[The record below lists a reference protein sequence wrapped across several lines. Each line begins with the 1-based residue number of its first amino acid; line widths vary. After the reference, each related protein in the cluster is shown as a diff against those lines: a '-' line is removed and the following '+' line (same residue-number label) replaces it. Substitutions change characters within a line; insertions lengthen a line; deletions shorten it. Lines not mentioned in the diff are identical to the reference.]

1 MQDLSLHILDIVEN
15 SINAG
20 SSRIEVRIV
29 TDEKADHLGLSIAD
43 DGRGMDEEELEK
55 ARDPFYTSKP
65 GKRVGLG
72 IPLLAQAA
80 REGGGE
86 FSIRSAA
93 GGGTLLKATFR
104 MSHPDTKPLGDIAG
118 TMRMLQV
125 THPEIEFVFEHQT
138 TQKESA
144 RETETRRSR

>member
-29 TDEKADHLGLSIAD
+29 ADEKADLLKLLIAD

-55 ARDPFYTSKP
+55 ALDPFYSSRP
-65 GKRVGLG
+65 GKRIGLG

-86 FSIRSAA
+86 LSVQSTA
-93 GGGTLLKATFR
+93 GGGTVLKASFT
-104 MSHPDTKPLGDIAG
+104 MSHPDRKPMGDIAG

-125 THPEIEFVFEHQT
+125 THPEIEFVFEQQT
-138 TQKESA
+138 T
-144 RETETRRSR
+144 

>member
-1 MQDLSLHILDIVEN
+1 MQDLSLHVLDVVEN

-20 SSRIEVRIV
+20 SKRVEVRIV
-29 TDEKADHLGLSIAD
+29 ADEKADLLRLLIAD
-43 DGRGMDEEELEK
+43 DGRGMGEEELEK

-65 GKRVGLG
+65 GKRIGLG

-86 FSIRSAA
+86 FSIRSTV
-93 GGGTLLKATFR
+93 GDGTVLEASFI

-125 THPEIEFVFEHQT
+125 AHPEIEFVFEQQT
-138 TQKESA
+138 T
-144 RETETRRSR
+144 

>member
-20 SSRIEVRIV
+20 STRVEVRIL
-29 TDEKADHLGLSIAD
+29 TDEKADLLELIIAD

-65 GKRVGLG
+65 DKRIGLG
-72 IPLLAQAA
+72 VPLLAQAA

-86 FSIRSAA
+86 FNIQSAA
-93 GGGTLLKATFR
+93 GGGTVLKARFT

-118 TMRMLQV
+118 TARLLQV
-125 THPEIEFVFEHQT
+125 THPEIEFIFEHQT
-138 TQKESA
+138 T
-144 RETETRRSR
+144 

>member
-20 SSRIEVRIV
+20 SSRIEVRVI
-29 TDEKADHLGLSIAD
+29 ADKEADLLGLLIAD
-43 DGRGMDEEELEK
+43 DGRGMDDEELDK
-55 ARDPFYTSKP
+55 ARDPFYSSKM

-86 FSIRSAA
+86 FTIQSTA
-93 GGGTLLKATFR
+93 GGGTVVKASFT
-104 MSHPDTKPLGDIAG
+104 MSHPDTKPLGDIAD

-125 THPEIEFVFEHQT
+125 THPEIEFIFEQQT
-138 TQKESA
+138 T
-144 RETETRRSR
+144 

>member
-1 MQDLSLHILDIVEN
+1 VQDLSLHILDIVEN

-29 TDEKADHLGLSIAD
+29 ADEKADLLKLLIAD
-43 DGRGMDEEELEK
+43 DGRGMDEEEIEK
-55 ARDPFYTSKP
+55 ARDPFYSSRP
-65 GKRVGLG
+65 GKRIGLG

-86 FSIRSAA
+86 LSIQSTA
-93 GGGTLLKATFR
+93 GGGVVLKASFT

-125 THPEIEFVFEHQT
+125 THPEIEFVFEHQRT
-138 TQKESA
+138 
-144 RETETRRSR
+144 

>member
-29 TDEKADHLGLSIAD
+29 ADEKADLLKLLIAD
-43 DGRGMDEEELEK
+43 DGRGMNEEELEK
-55 ARDPFYTSKP
+55 AQDPFYSSRP
-65 GKRVGLG
+65 GKRIGLG

-86 FSIRSAA
+86 LSMQSTA
-93 GGGTLLKATFR
+93 GGGTVLKASFT
-104 MSHPDTKPLGDIAG
+104 MSHPDRKPMGDIAG

-125 THPEIEFVFEHQT
+125 THPEIEFVFEQQT
-138 TQKESA
+138 T
-144 RETETRRSR
+144 